1 MGPPSGWGG
10 GGKAWQREARAR
22 SQGRGAS
29 AAGGDREGAA
39 RGEGRGLGAA
49 WPALGWDRCS
59 SLGAEPQRPD
69 LMLLGRQLAMQ
80 GATTSGHWTGAAPRS
95 LTLGGDFAGP

>member
-1 MGPPSGWGG
+1 MGG

-22 SQGRGAS
+22 SQGRGAN

-49 WPALGWDRCS
+49 WPARGWDRCS
-59 SLGAEPQRPD
+59 GSLGAEPQRPD
-69 LMLLGRQLAMQ
+69 LTLLGRRLEMQ
-80 GATTSGHWTGAAPRS
+80 GATTSGHCTGAAPRS
-95 LTLGGDFAGP
+95 LTVGGDSAGP